1 VKLLDRYISLEMLGP
16 FFLGILGF
24 VLVMIVDL
32 LFTFVDLIINRGV
45 PFFSVIQLL
54 LYKLPYIMIMT
65 FPVATLFGVAMA
77 LGRLSKDSE
86 LAALRTSGISFYR
99 IISPII
105 ILSMIISIVAFFI
118 NEKIVPYANQRSEQ
132 IVKEIIHRRPLP
144 DIKSDVFFKDPHQ
157 RYFYVR
163 KMDPKKNLLE
173 GIMVY
178 ELGQNTLPRTIT
190 ADRGTLEGLTL
201 HLQKGIIHK
210 FDSDGRLEYEALFN
224 KMKVNLLENPLT
236 FGKTKTAQE
245 MSSSELRKQIGSFE
259 RSGVKTHQL
268 KTDLFLKYS
277 IPLTSL
283 VFALIGIPLCLPGI
297 KSSRTWGMVL
307 TIVIMFTFYVFASV
321 FRSLGRGAVLNPAL
335 AAWIPS
341 LSIALIGILL
351 IVKEGNTR

>member
-1 VKLLDRYISLEMLGP
+1 MKLLDRYISQEMLGP
-16 FFLGILGF
+16 FLLGIVGF

-45 PFFSVIQLL
+45 PFFSVVQLL
-54 LYKLPYIMIMT
+54 IYKLPSIMIMT

-99 IISPII
+99 IITPII
-105 ILSMIISIVAFFI
+105 GLAVLISVVAFI
-118 NEKIVPYANQRSEQ
+118 TNEKIVPYANQRSEQ
-132 IVKEIIHRRPLP
+132 IIKEIIHRKPIP
-144 DIKSDVFFKDPHQ
+144 EIKSDVFFKDPHD

-163 KMDPKKNLLE
+163 KIDSKNNTLE
-173 GIMVY
+173 GVMVY
-178 ELGQNTLPRTIT
+178 ELAPDTLPRTIT
-190 ADRGTLEGLTL
+190 ADRGSLEGLTL
-201 HLQKGIIHK
+201 HLNRGIIHK
-210 FDSDGRLEYEALFN
+210 FDSDGKLEYEAAFN
-224 KMKVNLLENPLT
+224 NMKLNLLENPLT

-245 MSSSELRKQIGSFE
+245 MSSAELRDQIISFE
-259 RSGVKTHQL
+259 RSGVKTNSMR
-268 KTDLFLKYS
+268 TDLNLKYS

-321 FRSLGRGAVLNPAL
+321 FRSLGLGGIVSPFI
-335 AAWIPS
+335 AAWLPS
-341 LSIALIGILL
+341 LSVAVFGI
-351 IVKEGNTR
+351 IFIIKEGNTR